1 MSFTFLTSIISDT
14 ENLIL
19 KLLTSSSTKINP
31 LNESQDSTVSGLD
44 SSFISDIGMK
54 ILSK

>member
-19 KLLTSSSTKINP
+19 KLLSSSSTKINP
-31 LNESQDSTVSGLD
+31 LNESQDSIVSGLD
-44 SSFISDIGMK
+44 SSFISDVGTENTF
-54 ILSK
+54 